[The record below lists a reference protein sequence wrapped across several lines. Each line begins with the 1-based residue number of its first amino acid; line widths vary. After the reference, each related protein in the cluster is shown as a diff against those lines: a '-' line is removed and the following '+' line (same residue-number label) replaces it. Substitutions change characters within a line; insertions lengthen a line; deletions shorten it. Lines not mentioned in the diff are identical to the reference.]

1 VSLATNEL
9 LAVTDKNIQVERA
22 TAQGDQ
28 YVSLQTQKGLGLS
41 GRYNSLVTAYGSVKA
56 NGITINDAK
65 AWKFIFVH
73 YIMAFKL
80 SSPTKRKL
88 LFRNMRGLN
97 SAASL
102 A

>member
-1 VSLATNEL
+1 MALATNEL
-9 LAVTDKNIQVERA
+9 LATTDKNIQVAKA

-28 YVSLQTQKGLGLS
+28 YVTLQTQKGLGLK
-41 GRYNSLVTAYGSVKA
+41 GRYDHLVTAYNTVKTA
-56 NGITINDAK
+56 GLTINDSK
-65 AWKFIFVH
+65 SWKFIFVH

-80 SSPTKRKL
+80 SSPTKRKM

-102 A
+102 V